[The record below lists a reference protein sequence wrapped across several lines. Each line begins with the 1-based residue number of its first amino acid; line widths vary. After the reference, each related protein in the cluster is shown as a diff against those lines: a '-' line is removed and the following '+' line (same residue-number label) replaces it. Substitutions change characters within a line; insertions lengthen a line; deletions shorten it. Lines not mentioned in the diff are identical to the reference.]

1 MSATADPTTT
11 ITVRLPVGTRKDLE
25 ALAKSTGRNRTTLAA
40 EAIARFVA
48 QQRWQI
54 AQIEEGIH
62 AVDAGEI
69 ATDEQMNELW
79 VKYGLEPDAPEEQ
92 EQAS

>member
-11 ITVRLPVGTRKDLE
+11 ITVRLPVGTRRDLE

-40 EAIARFVA
+40 EAIERFVA

-54 AQIEEGIH
+54 AQIEEGIQ
-62 AVDAGEI
+62 AADNDDFATEEEMDAFW
-69 ATDEQMNELW
+69 AT
-79 VKYGLEPDAPEEQ
+79 YGLEPETPPEHVD
-92 EQAS
+92 